1 MHADRIN
8 RLALALF
15 GLLVLLAGVASLVA
29 SVGGFGTPLSRHAL
43 FANRVSAYIGRHG
56 DWLWPAAAAACLL
69 IALVALRWIVAL
81 LLSTD
86 RAADITVTGT
96 SKQGTTIMHPAAL
109 TGAVS
114 REIATYHGVHTAKA
128 RVLGDP
134 RDPNLVVT
142 VTAAQSADLRAL
154 CDRIES
160 EALSHARQALGKPH
174 LPIQLDLDVSS
185 HAPDR
190 VS

>member
-1 MHADRIN
+1 MHADRTN
-8 RLALALF
+8 RLALTLF
-15 GLLVLLAGVASLVA
+15 GLLVFLAGVASLAA
-29 SVGGFGTPLSRHAL
+29 SVGGFGAPFSGHAL
-43 FANRVSAYIGRHG
+43 FANRVSAYIAVHG
-56 DWLWPAAAAACLL
+56 DWLWPAAAAVCLL
-69 IALVALRWIVAL
+69 IALVALLWIVAL

-86 RAADITVTGT
+86 RAADITITG
-96 SKQGTTIMHPAAL
+96 SNKQGTTIMRPAAV
-109 TGAVS
+109 TGAVT
-114 REIATYHGVHTAKA
+114 REIETYHGVDTAKA

-160 EALSHARQALGKPH
+160 EALSHARQALGKPD

-185 HAPDR
+185 HVPER

>member
-1 MHADRIN
+1 MHADRTN
-8 RLALALF
+8 RLALILF
-15 GLLVLLAGVASLVA
+15 GLLVFLAGVASLVA
-29 SVGGFGTPLSRHAL
+29 SVGGFGTTFSRHAL

-56 DWLWPAAAAACLL
+56 DWLWPAAAAVCLL
-69 IALVALRWIVAL
+69 IVLAALRWIAAL

-96 SKQGTTIMHPAAL
+96 NKQGTTILRPAAV
-109 TGAVS
+109 TGAIT
-114 REIATYHGVHTAKA
+114 REIETYHGVHTAKA

-134 RDPNLVVT
+134 LDPKLVVT
-142 VTAAQSADLRAL
+142 VTATQSADLRAL

-160 EALSHARQALGKPH
+160 EAHSHARQALSKPH

-185 HAPDR
+185 HVPDR

>member
-1 MHADRIN
+1 MHTDRTN
-8 RLALALF
+8 RLALTVF
-15 GLLVLLAGVASLVA
+15 GLIVFLAGGFGLTAST
-29 SVGGFGTPLSRHAL
+29 GGFGTAYAHRAL
-43 FANRVSAYIGRHG
+43 LANRLGTYIGTHG

-69 IALVALRWIVAL
+69 IALIALRWIAAL

-86 RAADITVTGT
+86 RASDITVTRG
-96 SKQGTTIMHPAAL
+96 SRQGTTIMHPAAL
-109 TGAVS
+109 SGAIT
-114 REIATYHGVHTAKA
+114 REIETYHGVDTAKA

-185 HAPDR
+185 HVPER

>member
-1 MHADRIN
+1 MHADRTN
-8 RLALALF
+8 HVALTLF
-15 GLLVLLAGVASLVA
+15 GLLVFLAGIAGLVA
-29 SVGGFGTPLSRHAL
+29 SAGGFGTPFSGHAL
-43 FANRVSAYIGRHG
+43 FANRVSAYIATHG

-69 IALVALRWIVAL
+69 ITLVTLRWIAAL

-86 RAADITVTGT
+86 RVGDITITGS
-96 SKQGTTIMHPAAL
+96 SKQGTTIMRPTAV
-109 TGAVS
+109 TGAVT
-114 REIATYHGVHTAKA
+114 REIETYHGVDTAKS

-154 CDRIES
+154 RDRIES
-160 EALSHARQALGKPH
+160 EALSHARLALGKPH

-185 HAPDR
+185 HVPGR

>member
-1 MHADRIN
+1 MHADRTN
-8 RLALALF
+8 RLALTLF
-15 GLLVLLAGVASLVA
+15 GLVVFLAGVASLVA
-29 SVGGFGTPLSRHAL
+29 SVGGFGKTFSRHAL

-56 DWLWPAAAAACLL
+56 DWLWPAVAAACLL

-86 RAADITVTGT
+86 RAADITVTG
-96 SKQGTTIMHPAAL
+96 SNKQGTTIMNPAAL
-109 TGAVS
+109 TGAVT
-114 REIATYHGVHTAKA
+114 REIETYHGVHTAKA

-134 RDPNLVVT
+134 GDPKLVVT

-154 CDRIES
+154 HDRIES
-160 EALSHARQALGKPH
+160 EALSHARQALSKPH

-185 HAPDR
+185 HVPER

>member
-1 MHADRIN
+1 MHADRTN
-8 RLALALF
+8 RLALTLF
-15 GLLVLLAGVASLVA
+15 GMLVFLAGAASLVA
-29 SVGGFGTPLSRHAL
+29 SVGGFGRTFSRHAL
-43 FANRVSAYIGRHG
+43 FANRASTYIAVHG

-69 IALVALRWIVAL
+69 ITLVALRWIVAL

-86 RAADITVTGT
+86 RADDITITAS
-96 SKQGTTIMHPAAL
+96 SKQGTTIMQPAAL
-109 TGAVS
+109 TGAVT
-114 REIATYHGVHTAKA
+114 REIETYHGVHAAKA

-134 RDPNLVVT
+134 RDLNLVVT

-160 EALSHARQALGKPH
+160 EALSHARQALAKPH

-185 HAPDR
+185 HVTER